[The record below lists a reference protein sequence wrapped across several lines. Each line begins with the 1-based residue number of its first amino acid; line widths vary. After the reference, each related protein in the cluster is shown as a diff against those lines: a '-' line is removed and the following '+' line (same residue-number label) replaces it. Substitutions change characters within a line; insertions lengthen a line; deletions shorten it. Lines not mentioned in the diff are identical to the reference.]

1 MEGGRIPSGCPSDV
15 EGENKNSVLAE
26 AKQNIFNSRPQRKNS

>member
-1 MEGGRIPSGCPSDV
+1 MEGAKIPSGCPLDM
-15 EGENKNSVLAE
+15 EGENKNNVLAE